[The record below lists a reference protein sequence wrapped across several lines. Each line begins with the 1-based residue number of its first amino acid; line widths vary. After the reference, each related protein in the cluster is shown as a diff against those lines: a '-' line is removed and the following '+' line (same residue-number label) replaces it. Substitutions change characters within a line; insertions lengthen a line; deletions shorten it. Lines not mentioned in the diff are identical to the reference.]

1 MNMHINN
8 NIYIYIGLI
17 GTGGGIQAAFRHLEA
32 MTPIQMFAKQVKTDK
47 DKEQLSLSM
56 VEWMFND
63 SLDASKEFLE
73 DKHLWSFDIIDGPD
87 GQVQAKAGILR
98 EECWALPMFTL
109 LPALELSGEDY
120 ITELQVDI
128 EGVDQWLLFK
138 HLCLQHAGEIRL
150 ISRGHWEKIAG
161 PPPQGEELLEL
172 PVRKK

>member
-1 MNMHINN
+1 M
-8 NIYIYIGLI
+8 
-17 GTGGGIQAAFRHLEA
+17 EA
-32 MTPIQMFAKQVKTDK
+32 MTPRQMFAKQVNTDK

-73 DKHLWSFDIIDGPD
+73 DKRLWSFDIIDGPD

-109 LPALELSGEDY
+109 LPALELPGEDCEDY
-120 ITELQVDI
+120 STEVDI

-138 HLCLQHAGEIRL
+138 HLCLVHAGEIRL
-150 ISRGHWEKIAG
+150 ISKGHWEKIAG